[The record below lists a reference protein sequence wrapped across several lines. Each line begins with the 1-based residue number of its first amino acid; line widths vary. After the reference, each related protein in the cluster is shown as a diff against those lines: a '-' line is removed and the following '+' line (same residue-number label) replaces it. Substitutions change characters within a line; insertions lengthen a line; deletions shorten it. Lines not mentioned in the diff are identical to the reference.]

1 MVFTFIS
8 KLITLLKHLNCTF
21 TQLIAKFKLHICSL
35 WCVRVP
41 VVDHDLL
48 EGLNHNRGIASV

>member
-1 MVFTFIS
+1 MAFTFIS
-8 KLITLLKHLNCTF
+8 KLETLLKHLNCTF
-21 TQLIAKFKLHICSL
+21 IQLIAKFKPHTCSL
-35 WCVRVP
+35 WCVCVP